1 MEARQKQL
9 IIMYHEIQR
18 LRNVEHFSIQRI
30 ADYLSINFRTVKK
43 LLSMTQEQFDAYS
56 EKKWAKSKHLDP
68 YKDFIRAYLEK
79 YQETPS
85 AVMYDKL
92 KEQFSTL
99 PKVDLKT
106 VYNYVMMV
114 RRDYGIIRV
123 SASERQYSAVPDLPP
138 GKQAQVDFGEKK
150 LRTSTGEWVKV
161 YFFIMLLCYSR
172 QKFIVFQ
179 NKPFTSHTAVFA
191 HEKAFEFF
199 GGIPEEILYD
209 QDSVFL
215 YRENNGD
222 YILTE
227 VFDRYQMSRPFTV
240 IFCHAADPESK
251 GKVENTVGYTKHNF
265 LFHRTYINDEI
276 LNEQALSW
284 LSRTGN
290 AMVHNTTRKI
300 PQEQWVYEQP
310 FLQKWT
316 PLFPV
321 IKENGYKVLKTNTI
335 KYRGNTYSLPFG
347 TYKNDDTQ
355 VYVVEGENQLIIKNV
370 GGEVITSHPIPE
382 GVGNNVIN
390 THHRRDT
397 SLKLDGLREKTK
409 AFFGHSGDIE
419 IFIEKINSLY
429 PRYVRD
435 QLTTVLLH
443 AEKSGRVASEI
454 ALEFC
459 VRNSLFSANDF
470 KAILEN
476 QQVDKKYAVPQ
487 AMIKP
492 LGDAKTQ
499 LMVHIEPERSD
510 INEYEVIFNQTIRN
524 NESVYTSN

>member
-1 MEARQKQL
+1 
-9 IIMYHEIQR
+9 
-18 LRNVEHFSIQRI
+18 V
-30 ADYLSINFRTVKK
+30 
-43 LLSMTQEQFDAYS
+43 
-56 EKKWAKSKHLDP
+56 
-68 YKDFIRAYLEK
+68 
-79 YQETPS
+79 
-85 AVMYDKL
+85 
-92 KEQFSTL
+92 
-99 PKVDLKT
+99 
-106 VYNYVMMV
+106 
-114 RRDYGIIRV
+114 
-123 SASERQYSAVPDLPP
+123 
-138 GKQAQVDFGEKK
+138 
-150 LRTSTGEWVKV
+150 
-161 YFFIMLLCYSR
+161 
-172 QKFIVFQ
+172 
-179 NKPFTSHTAVFA
+179 
-191 HEKAFEFF
+191 
-199 GGIPEEILYD
+199 EILYD

-227 VFDRYQMSRPFTV
+227 VFDRYQMSRPFKV
-240 IFCHAADPESK
+240 VFCHAADPESK

-276 LNEQALSW
+276 LNEQALLW

-310 FLQKWT
+310 FLQKWM

-355 VYVVEGENQLIIKNV
+355 VYVVEGENQLIIKNI

-409 AFFGHSGDIE
+409 AFFGHTGDIE

-443 AEKSGRVASEI
+443 AEKSGRMAAEI
-454 ALEFC
+454 AMEFC

-470 KAILEN
+470 KAILES

-487 AMIKP
+487 ALIKP

-510 INEYEVIFNQTIRN
+510 INEYEVIFNQSLRN
-524 NESVYTSN
+524 NESVYTTN

>member
-1 MEARQKQL
+1 MEARKKRL

-30 ADYLSINFRTVKK
+30 ADYLSVNFRTVKK
-43 LLSMTQEQFDAYS
+43 LLSMTEAQFEDYS
-56 EKKWAKSKHLDP
+56 EKKWAKPRLLDP

-92 KEQFSTL
+92 KEQFDSI

-106 VYNYVMMV
+106 VYNYVMMI
-114 RRDYGIIRV
+114 RRDFGIVRV
-123 SASERQYSAVPDLPP
+123 NASERQYCAVPELPP
-138 GKQAQVDFGEKK
+138 GEMAQVDFGQKK

-172 QKFIVFQ
+172 HKFTVFR
-179 NKPFTSHTAVFA
+179 NKPFTSQDAAFA
-191 HEKAFEFF
+191 HEKGFEFF
-199 GGIPEEILYD
+199 GGIPQQILYD

-222 YILTE
+222 YIMTE
-227 VFDRYQMSRPFTV
+227 VFERYQMSRPFKV

-251 GKVENTVGYTKHNF
+251 GKVENTVKYIKQNF

-300 PQEQWVYEQP
+300 PKEQWAYEQP

-335 KYRGNTYSLPFG
+335 KYRGNIYSLPFG
-347 TYKNDDTQ
+347 TYQNDDTK
-355 VYVVEGENQLIIKNV
+355 VYLVENENQLIIKNI
-370 GGEVITSHPIPE
+370 GGGVITAHTIPE
-382 GVGNNVIN
+382 GVGNTVIN
-390 THHRRDT
+390 TNHRRDT
-397 SLKLDGLREKTK
+397 SLKLDVLRDKTK
-409 AFFGHSGDIE
+409 DFFGHSGEIV

-435 QLTTVLLH
+435 QLTTVLSN
-443 AEKSGRVASEI
+443 AEKNGRIAAEI
-454 ALEFC
+454 AMEFC

-470 KAILEN
+470 KAILES
-476 QQVDKKYAVPQ
+476 QQLDKKRTVHETI
-487 AMIKP
+487 IKP

-499 LMVHIEPERSD
+499 LMAHIKPERSD
-510 INEYEVIFNQTIRN
+510 INEYEVIFNQNLRN
-524 NESVYTSN
+524 HESVYTSN

>member
-1 MEARQKQL
+1 MEALQKQL

-18 LRNVEHFSIQRI
+18 LRNVERFSIQRI
-30 ADYLSINFRTVKK
+30 ADHLSINFRTVKK
-43 LLSMTQEQFDAYS
+43 LLSMTEEQFDEYA
-56 EKKWAKSKHLDP
+56 EKKGTKTRLLDP
-68 YKDFIRAYLEK
+68 YKDFIKAYLDK

-92 KEQFSTL
+92 KEQFSSI
-99 PKVDLKT
+99 PKVDPKT

-114 RRDYGIIRV
+114 RRDFGIIRV

-172 QKFIVFQ
+172 HKFIVFRS
-179 NKPFTSHTAVFA
+179 KPFTSQDAVLA

-199 GGIPEEILYD
+199 GGIPQEIIYD

-227 VFDRYQMSRPFTV
+227 VFDRYCMSRPFKV
-240 IFCHAADPESK
+240 IFCRGGDPESK
-251 GKVENTVGYTKHNF
+251 GKVENTVKYTKQNF

-276 LNEQALSW
+276 LNEQVLSW

-300 PQEQWVYEQP
+300 PQEQWAYEQP

-321 IKENGYKVLKTNTI
+321 VKENGYKVLKTNTI
-335 KYRGNTYSLPFG
+335 KYRGNIYSLPFG
-347 TYKNDDTQ
+347 TYKNDDTR
-355 VYVVEGENQLIIKNV
+355 VYVVESENRLIIKNI
-370 GGEVITSHPIPE
+370 GGQVITTHTIPE
-382 GVGNNVIN
+382 GAGNNVIN

-409 AFFGHSGDIE
+409 EFFGHSGDIE

-435 QLTTVLLH
+435 QLTTVLIH
-443 AEKSGRVASEI
+443 AETNGRMAAEI
-454 ALEFC
+454 AMEFC

-470 KAILEN
+470 KAILES
-476 QQVDKKYAVPQ
+476 QQADKKRAVPR

-510 INEYEVIFNQTIRN
+510 INEYEVIFNQSIRN
-524 NESVYTSN
+524 NESVYPSN